1 MEIRRKISRGVRGT
15 MGENRKK
22 HWLVVKGSEM
32 LRFDYKV
39 KKLSQATRKYIGTAY
54 SNQPQFGRM

>member
-1 MEIRRKISRGVRGT
+1 MEERRKIRRCIRGT

-22 HWLVVKGSEM
+22 HWLVVKGSDM
-32 LRFDYKV
+32 IRFDYKV
-39 KKLSQATRKYIGTAY
+39 KKLSHATREYIGTAY